1 MNDDSFPN
9 DNIPNN
15 LAPASQADALS
26 MSPYGRFLGIRLEAA
41 AAGKARCSIKL
52 EPHHLNTGGRV
63 HGGVLTSL
71 ADTAAGVAVRTIRP
85 EGTFSATTDL
95 SIAFIRP
102 PQGDALEAIAEVIHA
117 GKQLVRTEIA
127 IYDAGKLVA
136 KITATFMLIS
146 QGPPDK
152 A

>member
-1 MNDDSFPN
+1 MNDTKDGGSPV
-9 DNIPNN
+9 N
-15 LAPASQADALS
+15 LADTLS
-26 MSPYGRFLGIRLEAA
+26 MSPYGKFLGIRLEEA
-41 AAGKARCSIKL
+41 AAGKARCSIRL

-85 EGTFSATTDL
+85 EGKLSATTDL

-102 PQGDALEAIAEVIHA
+102 PQGDSLEATAAVINA
-117 GKQLVRTEIA
+117 GKQLVRTEIT
-127 IYDAGKLVA
+127 ISDADKLVA

-146 QGPPDK
+146 VEPPDK